1 MSGDDKNNLQ
11 VYTKNEEW
19 IKSRKQNVSVI
30 GVLARCI
37 NLVAYM
43 TILTLMNLLQNHV
56 VSATLSWLS
65 ELETPLH
72 IRRRIGSFLGKQDEE
87 DEDFDG
93 EMHKLTE
100 EEYEVMLKRVYDDK
114 ESKLLALR
122 IGSYG
127 KTLDDDEAAWNGKDD
142 PFVHLTADERQS
154 IMKQMSIGEIKQ
166 AGQIQRRFAKKQK
179 RRRSSKTFVRP
190 VSPQEEGQS

>member
-1 MSGDDKNNLQ
+1 M
-11 VYTKNEEW
+11 
-19 IKSRKQNVSVI
+19 
-30 GVLARCI
+30 
-37 NLVAYM
+37 
-43 TILTLMNLLQNHV
+43 
-56 VSATLSWLS
+56 S

-72 IRRRIGSFLGKQDEE
+72 IRRRIGSFLGKEEEE
-87 DEDFDG
+87 DDDFDG

-154 IMKQMSIGEIKQ
+154 IMNK
-166 AGQIQRRFAKKQK
+166 
-179 RRRSSKTFVRP
+179 
-190 VSPQEEGQS
+190 

>member
-1 MSGDDKNNLQ
+1 M
-11 VYTKNEEW
+11 
-19 IKSRKQNVSVI
+19 
-30 GVLARCI
+30 A
-37 NLVAYM
+37 
-43 TILTLMNLLQNHV
+43 
-56 VSATLSWLS
+56 ATLSWLS

-72 IRRRIGSFLGKQDEE
+72 IRRRIGSILGKEEEEE
-87 DEDFDG
+87 DDFDG
-93 EMHKLTE
+93 SMHKLTE

-190 VSPQEEGQS
+190 VSPQEEEEGQS